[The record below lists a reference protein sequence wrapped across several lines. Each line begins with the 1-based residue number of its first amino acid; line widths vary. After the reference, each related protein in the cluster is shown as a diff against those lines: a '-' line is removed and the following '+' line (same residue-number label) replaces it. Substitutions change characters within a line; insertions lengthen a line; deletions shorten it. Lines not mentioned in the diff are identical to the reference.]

1 MKKIVG
7 LLVVSFVLFGC
18 ASITVPTEFDP
29 TATPFEG
36 EWKAINI
43 EERYILTYIFTGNR
57 WEFKQDYL
65 DDNKND
71 VYLTGLFNY
80 DNKKVLYS
88 NEKGKGTQGKM
99 LFSFQSENRTWSQGY
114 ELRGFFLHLQVNGI
128 LIKQPYG
135 DLVNSYL
142 IKEKKVS
149 DIVSN
154 REELASIQ
162 GSWRAYNR
170 QATYTFSGDQFTL
183 TATGKRP
190 ITGTIK
196 IRDNIL
202 YFIIS
207 DEQFGILYL
216 DFLPKNNIFLND
228 LKGHPDLWWGQ
239 FIKQ

>member
-1 MKKIVG
+1 MKKIL

-36 EWKAINI
+36 EWNALWTDGDNKFI
-43 EERYILTYIFTGNR
+43 ETHTFTGNR
-57 WEFKQDYL
+57 WEYTW
-65 DDNKND
+65 DDIDNDDND

-80 DNKKVLYS
+80 NDKQILFS
-88 NEKGKGTQGKM
+88 NENGKWT
-99 LFSFQSENRTWSQGY
+99 QGY
-114 ELRGFFLHLQVNGI
+114 EFIGSYRFNIPQMKYNGYVQADI
-128 LIKQPYG
+128 HGYFTKQPYG
-135 DLVNSYL
+135 DLAISYVT
-142 IKEKKVS
+142 KERKFS

-162 GSWRAYNR
+162 GSWRTYNR
-170 QATYTFSGDQFTL
+170 RATYTFSGDQFTL

-190 ITGTIK
+190 VTGTVK

-202 YFIIS
+202 YLIIS
-207 DEQFGILYL
+207 DEQFGMYYL
-216 DFLPKNNIFLND
+216 DFLPNNNIFLNE
-228 LKGHPDLWWGQ
+228 LLGHPELWWGE